1 MNSTYTQ
8 AQAEDQVLAAL
19 ATITGQTYRWDMV
32 SDAVDVYLSRN
43 ERESGRLLDRGS
55 IPREVVF
62 DVLDTIVRDARADA

>member
-19 ATITGQTYRWDMV
+19 TTITGQTYRWDTV
-32 SDAVDVYLSRN
+32 SDAVDVHLSRI
-43 ERESGRLLDRGS
+43 ERARGRLLDRAS

-62 DVLDTIVRDARADA
+62 DVLGTIVRDARADA